1 MIFASVYGIV
11 DGYFVSNYAG
21 KIPFAGLNIIM
32 PFIMMLGA
40 VGNMI
45 GLGGSALIGKTL
57 GEGNREKANS
67 LFSFFTYFM
76 GATVCRYALS
86 IFIIPVSIQFVKG
99 QTGFFVYLRL
109 DSFRQNML

>member
-1 MIFASVYGIV
+1 
-11 DGYFVSNYAG
+11 
-21 KIPFAGLNIIM
+21 
-32 PFIMMLGA
+32 
-40 VGNMI
+40 
-45 GLGGSALIGKTL
+45 
-57 GEGNREKANS
+57 
-67 LFSFFTYFM
+67 M